1 MWAVFLVLFQQ
12 SQLVNKNS
20 FEDFELLRGVVLFLV
35 QVDTFWQPTRRICEH
50 LFHIYITDN
59 ITCGFLESFITVIYV
74 HRIQRSRIY
83 LLISRILSNDAELDD
98 EISTPL

>member
-35 QVDTFWQPTRRICEH
+35 QVDTF
-50 LFHIYITDN
+50 
-59 ITCGFLESFITVIYV
+59 
-74 HRIQRSRIY
+74 
-83 LLISRILSNDAELDD
+83 
-98 EISTPL
+98 